1 MFELNFRERSR
12 ERRWQ
17 HDRADDYVLSSSS
30 SADDRFG
37 GRNGRGGGWNNGGGG
52 GLGRGGGMRDYRGGG
67 HMGMGGPDRRAG
79 SRFHGGRREE
89 EAPEWFGE
97 TIEQGSSVSVKSP
110 IFLWE
115 WDLYSR
121 KYTRNSL

>member
-1 MFELNFRERSR
+1 MNFRERSR

-52 GLGRGGGMRDYRGGG
+52 GLGRGGGGMRDYRGGG

-97 TIEQGSSVSVKSP
+97 TIEQVSSVSVKSP
-110 IFLWE
+110 IVLWGTHTT
-115 WDLYSR
+115 
-121 KYTRNSL
+121 KCT